1 MVGVSLMF
9 LISIV
14 TVLAIISLSVFFI
27 IFGIMKK
34 MKGFIIVSAAL
45 LILFVA
51 CIVMF
56 FMLNFMVIR

>member
-1 MVGVSLMF
+1 MF

-27 IFGIMKK
+27 IFGIIKK
-34 MKGFIIVSAAL
+34 MKGFIIAGATL